1 MNNRRVLYLAILTAL
16 LGAGVIGWRHFA
28 SLPDEPALAAV
39 RPEIASH
46 EPSKSRARPGNSPD
60 AASVVSTIRSRQGAE
75 AEVRTARRWHEFFP
89 GAEGLLADWH
99 KAHPASVTVAPY
111 PDLALEFSEVK
122 VSRDVEVTTWVGR
135 NPDLPGATL
144 VGVARPGGYDAVL
157 LVPGASQFFFHVREG
172 LVRVEESVAA
182 GTDCGVGNLPMQ
194 PVRPAGPRAGYAEAG
209 EAAMNALA
217 VTEAIHA
224 VAAPVN
230 SDVLFLYNAHA
241 LTVARDR
248 SSDPIGYI
256 DGYAR
261 AALETCSQAL
271 VNSRIEDFTWRYV
284 GLAAAPSYPA
294 KTTVGEEVSVLAPG
308 GPLYSFVQDIRR
320 GYGADQVLMWLGSG
334 ERKGAAYTGGRGQPA
349 PLEGAVAVLRLT
361 APVLVLAHELG
372 HNFGCHHDRA
382 HAGSGGGDQP
392 QPIGDGFWC
401 YGVLWNDP
409 VGEGETTSGTI
420 MAYAD
425 WVVPYFSNPAIT
437 LEVTSSMQG
446 RPGPTR
452 SLGSMTIGYAESD
465 PRAANNARV
474 LREGAVVI
482 TAHGSE
488 AETAPVIWD
497 HPQGATLASGAT
509 LQLSVAASGR
519 NLAYQWH
526 RNGTAITGA
535 TGATFTRGFASAD
548 AGDYTVTVTNPLGSV
563 SSRAA
568 TISAASNTAPAVP
581 STPAPSTSP
590 AGSGGGGGGSTS
602 LAFVVIVAAA
612 LLGRRAVGGH

>member
-1 MNNRRVLYLAILTAL
+1 MNNRRALHLAILTAL
-16 LGAGVIGWRHFA
+16 LGAGVIGWRHHA
-28 SLPDEPALAAV
+28 SPTAERVLAAV
-39 RPEIASH
+39 HPDLAPPGPR
-46 EPSKSRARPGNSPD
+46 KTRARPVKFTD
-60 AASVVSTIRSRQGAE
+60 AGSVVSTIRSRQGDDS
-75 AEVRTARRWHEFFP
+75 EVRTDRRWHEFFP
-89 GAEGLLADWH
+89 GAQGLLADWH
-99 KAHPASVTVAPY
+99 KAHPDRVTVAPY

-217 VTEAIHA
+217 VTEAIHS
-224 VAAPVN
+224 VAAPAN

-241 LTVARDR
+241 LAVARER
-248 SSDPIGYI
+248 STDPIGYI

-271 VNSRIEDFTWRYV
+271 VNSRVDEFTWRYV

-320 GYGADQVLMWLGSG
+320 GYGADQVLMWLGTG
-334 ERKGAAYTGGRGQPA
+334 ERKGAAYTGGRGLPA

-382 HAGSGGGDQP
+382 HAGSGGGDLP
-392 QPIGDGFWC
+392 QPDGDGFWC

-409 VGEGETTSGTI
+409 VGEGGTTSGTI

-465 PRAANNARV
+465 PRAANNVRV

-482 TAHGSE
+482 TAHGAE
-488 AETAPVIWD
+488 ADTVPVIWD

-519 NLAYQWH
+519 NLAYQWQ
-526 RNGTAITGA
+526 RNGTAIAGA
-535 TGATFTRGFASAD
+535 NGAAYTRAFAPAD
-548 AGDYTVTVTNPLGSV
+548 AGAYTVTVTNPLGSITSHV
-563 SSRAA
+563 A
-568 TISAASNTAPAVP
+568 TISAAGNSVPAVP
-581 STPAPSTSP
+581 ATPASAASP

-602 LAFVVIVAAA
+602 LAFALLVAAA
-612 LLGRRAVGGH
+612 LLGRRVAGAE